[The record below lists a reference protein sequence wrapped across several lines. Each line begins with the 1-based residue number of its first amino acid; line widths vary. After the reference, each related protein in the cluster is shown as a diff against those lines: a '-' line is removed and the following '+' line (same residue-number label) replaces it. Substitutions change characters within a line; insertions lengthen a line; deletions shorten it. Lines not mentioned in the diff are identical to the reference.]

1 MLNHPTVKLIEES
14 NYLPQIPKAFGET
27 LSMLLEPT
35 EFNIDECIEK
45 LSSIPKLESAIIKI
59 LNFNTTLN
67 REIVSLKDAVLYL
80 GAKNTRMIS
89 IAFITRL
96 LLPNRSGRAKIFNNK
111 KYWKHCM
118 GTSVASYMI
127 ADETGLC
134 DKEKIFTYGLIHD
147 IGISVLDICLP
158 DHLDRIYTMQMEKG
172 VHQIAAEKIVLG
184 GLTHSEIGIW
194 ICEKWGL
201 PEEIIEIVGYHH
213 TPFAN
218 SKASNEVKVMHLAD
232 YISTNYYENL
242 LGTETTFIYADK
254 LMQMMNLP
262 KEFVDNIAKK
272 LPDELNKISRI
283 RFFELL

>member
-1 MLNHPTVKLIEES
+1 MLNHPTIKLIEES

-35 EFNIDECIEK
+35 EFNIDECIRK
-45 LSSIPKLESAIIKI
+45 LSSIPKLEKALIQI

-67 REIVSLKDAVLYL
+67 REIIALKDAVLYL

-96 LLPNRSGRAKIFNNK
+96 LLPNRYGRAKIFNNK

-147 IGISVLDICLP
+147 IGITVLDICLP
-158 DHLDRIYTMQMEKG
+158 DHLDRIFTMQMEKG
-172 VHQIAAEKIVLG
+172 VHQIVAEKIVLG
-184 GLTHSEIGIW
+184 GITHSEIGIW

-218 SKASNEVKVMHLAD
+218 SKASNEVKIMHLAVH
-232 YISTNYYENL
+232 ISTNYYENL
-242 LGTETTFIYADK
+242 LGTENTFIYADR
-254 LMQMMNLP
+254 LMEMLNLP
-262 KEFVDNIAKK
+262 KEIIENIARK
-272 LPDELNKISRI
+272 LPEELNKISRI